1 MALQTSP
8 ALSGLARLADRTGLD
23 IRPTLLRVL
32 TDLYVLK
39 PAHTDEEER
48 HYVELAMRLI
58 DGVDVGARVALA
70 ERLSKFSGAPRAI
83 VQRLARDVFDVA
95 SVVLTRSDALDQ
107 SELIA
112 IAEECGPAY
121 AAIVAQRP
129 DIQALLETGPSIA
142 PEAEIDVASVVETAA
157 MPVVPADIP
166 IAPMPEPLSETPGE
180 PDTAAPIAVTPNE
193 LADASPAPVVL
204 TAATASRLSD
214 LFLISEPAERHV
226 ILLNLEF
233 SPIPPAEAVTE
244 TRSREAI
251 RKLERAAL
259 SRQPRAFATVLSE
272 CLGLSM
278 RLTQD
283 LVEDATGEPIVVL
296 AKALRMPSDI
306 LQRVLLFLNPAI
318 GESVKQVYDLATL
331 YEELSLNSVLRLIAI
346 WKAGDTRKL
355 VRHETA
361 LWDDEIARARAS
373 VRPLLRSAAERNAA
387 QPPRRSHGGLAVRG

>member
-39 PAHTDEEER
+39 PAHTDEEEK

-58 DGVDVGARVALA
+58 DGVDVASRVALA
-70 ERLSKFSGAPRAI
+70 ERLSKFPGAPRAI

-95 SVVLTRSDALDQ
+95 SVVLTRSGMLERA
-107 SELIA
+107 ELIA

-142 PEAEIDVASVVETAA
+142 PEAESAA
-157 MPVVPADIP
+157 TPAIEMDATPAAPADIP
-166 IAPMPEPLSETPGE
+166 VAPMPDPLSEAPGE
-180 PDTAAPIAVTPNE
+180 PDIAAPVAVIPDDT
-193 LADASPAPVVL
+193 DAVPAPAVL
-204 TAATASRLSD
+204 TAAAASRLSD

-226 ILLNLEF
+226 ILLNLEY

-251 RKLERAAL
+251 HKLERAAL

-346 WKAGDTRKL
+346 WKASDTRKL
-355 VRHETA
+355 ARHETA

-387 QPPRRSHGGLAVRG
+387 PPPRRSHGGLAVRG